1 MVTVS
6 SLAVVYGSRG
16 ASRRQQQA
24 AKIPGFDKPAEDAVV
39 GCFGAALSDEGV
51 ARSANRF
58 YDYGFLTR
66 AVQGRRQMAT
76 LVLTS
81 CRCKDG

>member
-1 MVTVS
+1 MGCHTVY
-6 SLAVVYGSRG
+6 SLERWYGFRG
-16 ASRRQQQA
+16 RVAQTA
-24 AKIPGFDKPAEDAVV
+24 AGPEDPRVDKPAADAVV

-66 AVQGRRQMAT
+66 AYKAAV
-76 LVLTS
+76 
-81 CRCKDG
+81 K

>member
-1 MVTVS
+1 M
-6 SLAVVYGSRG
+6 AP
-16 ASRRQQQA
+16 RRVAQTA
-24 AKIPGFDKPAEDAVV
+24 AGREDPRVDKPAEDAVV

-66 AVQGRRQMAT
+66 VVQGRRQMAT
-76 LVLTS
+76 LVSNQLPFANTAS
-81 CRCKDG
+81 GPVRL

>member
-1 MVTVS
+1 MAPGRVAQT
-6 SLAVVYGSRG
+6 AAGRG
-16 ASRRQQQA
+16 DPRV
-24 AKIPGFDKPAEDAVV
+24 DKPAEDAVV

-66 AVQGRRQMAT
+66 AVKGRRQMAT
-76 LVLTS
+76 LVSNQLPLQ
-81 CRCKDG
+81 RRLAAP

>member
-1 MVTVS
+1 MAPGRVAQT
-6 SLAVVYGSRG
+6 AAGRG
-16 ASRRQQQA
+16 DPR
-24 AKIPGFDKPAEDAVV
+24 FDKPAEDAVV

-66 AVQGRRQMAT
+66 AYKAAV
-76 LVLTS
+76 
-81 CRCKDG
+81 K